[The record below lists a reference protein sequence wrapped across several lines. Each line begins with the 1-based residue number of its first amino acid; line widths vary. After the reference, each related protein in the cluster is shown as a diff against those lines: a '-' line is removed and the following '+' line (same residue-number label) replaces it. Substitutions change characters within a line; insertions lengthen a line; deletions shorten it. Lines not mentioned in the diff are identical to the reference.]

1 MQVKKGILFLSFS
14 FYDFF
19 YISVIIECLINP
31 PHLANMSGFD
41 WSLRIPLEHLG
52 ADVFPK
58 MFSLEMAL
66 KALTPEGNITDE
78 TTHACVLIHL
88 PAYSHTC
95 FSKYKMLQG

>member
-1 MQVKKGILFLSFS
+1 
-14 FYDFF
+14 
-19 YISVIIECLINP
+19 
-31 PHLANMSGFD
+31 MSGFD

-78 TTHACVLIHL
+78 TLASRFEDNLVAFMNLVEAVKNYPCIKSMCRIFRRKNRPSVTEHVE
-88 PAYSHTC
+88 
-95 FSKYKMLQG
+95 